1 MKVVNAID
9 PMNQSLIVDVGETNN
24 LGLIITHDGVEVL
37 ECLCGDDISQI
48 ECYPP
53 KSNNDWLTLQK
64 NTKHYGKAKI
74 ISKQTNH
81 GTPTPCYVGQWS
93 TAKGV
98 SIELHKSR
106 VGCPHNDANFPQLFI
121 HMVHIIS

>member
-53 KSNNDWLTLQK
+53 KSNND
-64 NTKHYGKAKI
+64 
-74 ISKQTNH
+74 
-81 GTPTPCYVGQWS
+81 
-93 TAKGV
+93 
-98 SIELHKSR
+98 
-106 VGCPHNDANFPQLFI
+106 
-121 HMVHIIS
+121 